1 MTQETLI
8 SVEETPIAQD
18 EPVLSSSAGTLL
30 RSYRE
35 KFGVKLDVLA
45 STLRV
50 PVAKLQALEEDRL
63 DLLPDA
69 VFARALAL
77 AVCRH
82 LKTDATPVLA
92 LLPGQDVSRLAVKDE
107 RGIDSPLHRPSFLPQ
122 SSFLAIQGFFTP
134 MRSAA
139 LVVLGLAIL
148 LAVWPDVALWTGA
161 PKQEATSEATLEPEA
176 PVPAV
181 VLPPVVES
189 VAPTEV
195 NTQNMVITQVQS
207 SAISPP
213 ASSASGAN
221 NGR

>member
-1 MTQETLI
+1 MTQETPI
-8 SVEETPIAQD
+8 PVEETPIAQD
-18 EPVLSSSAGTLL
+18 EPVLSSSAGTVL

-134 MRSAA
+134 MRIAA

-148 LAVWPDVALWTGA
+148 LAVWPDVPLWTGA
-161 PKQEATSEATLEPEA
+161 PKQEATSEATLEPEVPA
-176 PVPAV
+176 PAV

-189 VAPTEV
+189 VSPTEV
-195 NTQNMVITQVQS
+195 SSQHMVITQVQS

>member
-1 MTQETLI
+1 MTQETPL
-8 SVEETPIAQD
+8 SVEETPTAQD
-18 EPVLSSSAGTLL
+18 SPALSSSAGAVL

-82 LKTDATPVLA
+82 LKTDAAPVLA

-107 RGIDSPLHRPSFLPQ
+107 RGIDSPLHRPSFLPK
-122 SSFLAIQGFFTP
+122 SGFLAIQGFFTP

-139 LVVLGLAIL
+139 LVVLGLAVL
-148 LAVWPDVALWTGA
+148 LAVWPDVQLLTGT
-161 PKQEATSEATLEPEA
+161 PKQDASSEAVMEPEVAVPA
-176 PVPAV
+176 PV
-181 VLPPVVES
+181 LPGVVETVS
-189 VAPTEV
+189 PTEASS
-195 NTQNMVITQVQS
+195 QQMVITQVQS

-221 NGR
+221 NGH

>member
-1 MTQETLI
+1 MVGLHNM
-8 SVEETPIAQD
+8 
-18 EPVLSSSAGTLL
+18 
-30 RSYRE
+30 
-35 KFGVKLDVLA
+35 
-45 STLRV
+45 
-50 PVAKLQALEEDRL
+50 LEEDRL